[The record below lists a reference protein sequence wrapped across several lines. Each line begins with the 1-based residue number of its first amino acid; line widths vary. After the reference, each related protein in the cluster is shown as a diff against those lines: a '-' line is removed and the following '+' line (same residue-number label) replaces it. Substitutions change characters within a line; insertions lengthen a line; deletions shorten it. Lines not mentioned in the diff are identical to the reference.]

1 MRRVKRRT
9 VLGSVP
15 LVIGLAGCS
24 SENSADEDDTATER
38 SSATDVQ
45 STTAERTAAPTPASE
60 NTIHMGVDDENHVA
74 PDSITIQSGEGVHFQ
89 AVSGNHEI
97 YCTHDRPD
105 GGKAWSF
112 RLEEGESRGVVIE
125 VTGRYEYHCAFHDR
139 DGGAIIVE

>member
-1 MRRVKRRT
+1 MRKLKRRT

-15 LVIGLAGCS
+15 LMVGLAGCS
-24 SENSADEDDTATER
+24 NENSAEEDDTATER
-38 SSATDVQ
+38 NSSTDTRP
-45 STTAERTAAPTPASE
+45 TTADSTPVSE
-60 NTIHMGVDDENHVA
+60 NTIRMGVDDENHVA
-74 PDSITIQSGEGVHFQ
+74 PDSITIQSGAGVHFQ

-112 RLEEGESRGVVIE
+112 SLEEGESRGIVIE

-139 DGGAIIVE
+139 NGGTILVE